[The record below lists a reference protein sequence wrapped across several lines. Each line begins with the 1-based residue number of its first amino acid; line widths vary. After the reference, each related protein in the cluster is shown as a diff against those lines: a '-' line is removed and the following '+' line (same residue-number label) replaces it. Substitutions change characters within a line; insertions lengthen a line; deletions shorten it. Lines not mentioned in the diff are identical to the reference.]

1 MTRAVL
7 TALAALGLAGCA
19 AEAPPPVE
27 GVAFANESMVRYDP
41 ALDAAYIPARTVMI
55 GGQPVTLAA
64 EVVQHPDFET
74 IPDRRG
80 LFGTDL
86 RID

>member
-1 MTRAVL
+1 MTRAVC
-7 TALAALGLAGCA
+7 AAVAALGLAGCA
-19 AEAPPPVE
+19 AESSPPVE

-55 GGQPVTLAA
+55 GGQPVTLAG
-64 EVVQHPDFET
+64 EVIQNPDFET